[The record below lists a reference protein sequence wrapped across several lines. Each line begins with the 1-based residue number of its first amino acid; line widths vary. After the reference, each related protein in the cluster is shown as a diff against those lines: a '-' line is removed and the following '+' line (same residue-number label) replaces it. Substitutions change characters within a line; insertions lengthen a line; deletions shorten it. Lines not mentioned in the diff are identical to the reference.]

1 MISKKVKI
9 RGLPKLGKILD
20 FRPPLSVPEVGEF
33 KDRFETQLLRLLE
46 QDDLAVNQTTLS
58 PRRFSPRDQ
67 FRQLGTYDSDCL
79 EVDDL
84 VRGLLPIWG
93 FLKLEEYVSYDSDD
107 LIAKIL
113 ELVVL
118 IRRKGKA
125 KAFGSG
131 SKNDPDKIYKPSNK
145 ISKML
150 ESLLEHAG
158 ETQLPEAIKIQ
169 LLEAH
174 GSFKVYH
181 SSLKKLEA
189 VYVSD
194 EAKFKSIYKALT
206 RMLND
211 KGLATQL
218 INSLISDIQGLG
230 FLVERKFA
238 DGSWTKKLK
247 KKEVYL
253 ANKRP

>member
-33 KDRFETQLLRLLE
+33 KDRFETQLLRLFE

-58 PRRFSPRDQ
+58 PRKFSPRDQ

-84 VRGLLPIWG
+84 VRSLLPIWG
-93 FLKLEEYVSYDSDD
+93 FLKLEEYVSYDPDD

-131 SKNDPDKIYKPSNK
+131 SKNDPDKIYKNTLSGLGSRLQGIKKNK
-145 ISKML
+145 
-150 ESLLEHAG
+150 
-158 ETQLPEAIKIQ
+158 
-169 LLEAH
+169 
-174 GSFKVYH
+174 V
-181 SSLKKLEA
+181 
-189 VYVSD
+189 D
-194 EAKFKSIYKALT
+194 ELV
-206 RMLND
+206 D
-211 KGLATQL
+211 QL
-218 INSLISDIQGLG
+218 IDAGAISD
-230 FLVERKFA
+230 
-238 DGSWTKKLK
+238 DGRSIASAENDALLAYPALK
-247 KKEVYL
+247 ELLRRFKNRDPQLNAITVDSL
-253 ANKRP
+253 D